1 MTDFTDL
8 VGRLLRGLLKLTL
21 LALTLLFLLGL
32 LLIGLVAAVF
42 ILLWSLLT
50 GRKPALWTA
59 FSLFRQASHQFR
71 PQASPDVVDV
81 VDVQAHEV
89 GGQPPPAHGSAQP
102 PLRLTDEVSG
112 TETPPKNQAP

>member
-1 MTDFTDL
+1 MTNFSDV
-8 VGRLLRGLLKLTL
+8 VGRLLRGLLKLAL

-71 PQASPDVVDV
+71 PQASADV

-89 GGQPPPAHGSAQP
+89 GGQPPPSQGPVPP

-112 TETPPKNQAP
+112 AEKPPKNPVP